1 LKQLLA
7 LMLMAVSALATAQ
20 SFPSK
25 TIRLV
30 SGVTPGS
37 ASDTMA
43 RLVAEKMSAS
53 LGVAVIVENRL
64 GAGGVVAA
72 KYVASAE
79 PDGHLVMIYTSAF
92 TIAPLLNPGTIDPK
106 ELIPVATLGAVPTI
120 LITSPEKGYKSASD
134 LVAAAKKQPGK
145 VVCATAGSG
154 SSTHMNLERFRI
166 AAGVEFVNVHTKGAS
181 EALTEVISGRAD
193 CYFALIFQAQ
203 KMRDAGKIVALAN
216 GAPKRSSLMPDVPTT
231 LELGYPQS
239 DYNFWI
245 GALVAA
251 KTPREIV
258 QRLHREFT
266 TALAQPDIR
275 ERMKGLGVDPLDLS
289 VAEFEAMITKE
300 LKENAELVK
309 KAGIPTN

>member
-20 SFPSK
+20 NFPSK

-53 LGVAVIVENRL
+53 LGVPVIVENRL

-120 LITSPEKGYKSASD
+120 LITSPEKGYKSAAD

-166 AAGVEFVNVHTKGAS
+166 AAGIEFVNVHTKGAS

-231 LELGYPQS
+231 LELGYPDS

-289 VAEFEAMITKE
+289 LAEFEAMITKE